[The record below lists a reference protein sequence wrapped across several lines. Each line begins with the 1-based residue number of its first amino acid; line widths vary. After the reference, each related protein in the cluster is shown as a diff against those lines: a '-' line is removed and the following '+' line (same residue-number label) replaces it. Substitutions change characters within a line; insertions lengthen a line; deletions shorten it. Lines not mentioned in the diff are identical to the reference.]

1 MDGVCR
7 HQTAV
12 LTIKFS
18 FSETMRKSH
27 HVSAL
32 GGLEQPRPRSP
43 APEATPLRPRPRS
56 HPRPRPLQPRP
67 CSHAPGAGSAAASR
81 SPVPRWSSPRTKAT
95 GSGVKMARH
104 PAACPGRLRGA
115 ARLARPLPGP
125 PDGDTRSPRP
135 AAGGS
140 ASAPGAQRGAGG
152 APPRVASAQRAS
164 PLPLVSSH
172 QRLSAF
178 AVQES

>member
-18 FSETMRKSH
+18 FSETMKKSH

-43 APEATPLRPRPRS
+43 APRPRPCDHAPEATRGHAPCS
-56 HPRPRPLQPRP
+56 HAP
-67 CSHAPGAGSAAASR
+67 CSHAPGAGSAAASG

-125 PDGDTRSPRP
+125 PDGDARSPRP

-140 ASAPGAQRGAGG
+140 ASALGAQRGAGG

>member
-67 CSHAPGAGSAAASR
+67 RRGKRGGLRLPCAQVEQPPYQGYRVWGENGPASRGLSR
-81 SPVPRWSSPRTKAT
+81 SPPWGRPA
-95 GSGVKMARH
+95 GA
-104 PAACPGRLRGA
+104 PAAGSLLRVTPGLPAQQPGAPPPPRALSGGRGA
-115 ARLARPLPGP
+115 
-125 PDGDTRSPRP
+125 PRP
-135 AAGGS
+135 AS
-140 ASAPGAQRGAGG
+140 
-152 APPRVASAQRAS
+152 PPRRGPRPFRWFLPTSA
-164 PLPLVSSH
+164 
-172 QRLSAF
+172 
-178 AVQES
+178 

>member
-67 CSHAPGAGSAAASR
+67 RRGKRGGLRLPCAQVEQPPYQGYRVWGENGPASRGLSR
-81 SPVPRWSSPRTKAT
+81 SPPWGRPA
-95 GSGVKMARH
+95 GE
-104 PAACPGRLRGA
+104 PAAGSRLTVTPGLPAQQPGAPPPPWALSGGRGA
-115 ARLARPLPGP
+115 
-125 PDGDTRSPRP
+125 PRP
-135 AAGGS
+135 ASPPHRGPRPFRWFLPTS
-140 ASAPGAQRGAGG
+140 A
-152 APPRVASAQRAS
+152 
-164 PLPLVSSH
+164 
-172 QRLSAF
+172 
-178 AVQES
+178 